1 MDHRAGLKLVSAA
14 MAALMLLHN
23 GLPLAV
29 KAADIGVYRQVAE
42 LVDAAQPQVENVT
55 VEYAEAQSETAPAQD
70 AAQPDEETSRQEPAL
85 SAGDAAQET
94 PSPSES
100 SAPTPETTPAATP
113 DPTEAPLQSP
123 EPTPAASASP
133 APVET
138 PAPSATPAAGESDEA
153 ATSENAKT
161 PDVPGLY
168 EGGVI
173 LISSY
178 AQLQQLASGAP
189 LTDADGNAVLDADG
203 APVTYAADGQYAIVQ
218 DIELPEGGWLPPEG
232 FTGRIAPRETAADRP
247 LYDAASDTIYIYHTL
262 QLAVLA
268 QPNAGEE
275 PVMNNDAD
283 PALFGV
289 GQMIWPDGEEQPY
302 LTYGAEHRYVLS
314 TQFTTDLPK
323 EMPGVNLMAETT
335 PVPGTNYEGRDF
347 PGQVV
352 KTIDGVRYILIGNEE
367 QLRAIGTDADVN
379 AAVYQAKLEG
389 IHWNV
394 DTMDNGE
401 PIMLYGGD
409 ADLNENQ
416 NGTKDY
422 AFGEIEKASGTLTGR
437 CGVNQE
443 TGLIDANL
451 DIENSC
457 YGLKYTAD
465 ANYIIFRDITL
476 SDNNGAGQ
484 PNWTPLMF
492 SGNMIGA
499 KAKAGTDQSTLWE
512 NPQSGEI
519 EDADRFAPIEELLV
533 PQISHVVI
541 AQETPIEAESTQ
553 GVGFFATISNKT
565 DNGALSSQGLVSVK
579 NLALL
584 DVNVSNN
591 TKSIAENHTLL
602 GNTLAGLALVL
613 GALLDIVLGLLT
625 LGQVQINIGDVL
637 DSLLNVYNNDKTVLA
652 TGAFAGRI
660 VGEVL
665 VENCTVTGAAVHNEN
680 SMTGGFVGYTSGI
693 TEYSTLGAAAGALVE
708 FLETVLGSIP
718 GIGLDA
724 IVKVLFE
731 NALPLDTIAPKR
743 YINPVITSCTVS
755 GLTGTVGQ
763 AGTDYNGGFAGQ
775 QIGTQMIDC
784 HVAAGDY
791 TVYAEN
797 YGGGFVGLARDG
809 EIQGML
815 QAGLNV
821 AALYNIGQ
829 PQSLLL
835 QCGVEGWTPATT
847 NEQPHAVYGNSY
859 LGGFAGG
866 LANSYTID
874 SGIEMAEGSALSVSG
889 TGSNIG
895 GWAGVG
901 SVGWAV
907 DLGKGSTNKTG
918 LLGGVTEL
926 LTELLSSDG
935 SATALL
941 SLAGV
946 SPSAIMG
953 CQIDGV
959 GGVAVHA
966 GTDYAGG
973 FVGSGSGLL
982 LTQSSKN
989 HLEKL
994 TYWDPDNEKR
1004 LELPSG
1010 EDGQVNEIKNLQSV
1024 TTGGSYAGGIAG
1036 SLGGASVGGL
1046 LNSTVGLGEFLG
1058 FTVDGITLNG
1068 AYTVAA
1074 TGDYAGGAFGMAM
1087 AGNASNITIDGITS
1101 VSARNNAGGFVGL
1114 GGPGSLATAGDGGL
1128 TINLLGLNNLINLSN
1143 VLSVIPGLQMTLTDC
1158 SVTGGE
1164 DFTVEAKGG
1173 DGSTL
1178 DDFAAGGF
1186 VGRGNSTDMTNCH
1199 VSNLLAVTAPTE
1211 KAGTQGE
1218 SGFAGGFVGISRNDD
1233 LADVLQTDDEGTSIG
1248 NLISVDQLLGAAPV
1262 LTPEFKNCTVQFA
1275 DLTQNTPANVSAD
1288 VAGGFAADFQSGT
1301 VDNSEHKNAD
1311 GEPSPYAVCNITQVT
1326 GRTYAGGFAGKLYS
1340 GALADAGG
1348 GVSILGGL
1356 AGLDLSKL
1364 LTVVN
1369 AYVPMVYAAGVSA
1382 SEAGL
1387 AVAATDIQDENGDL
1401 NAGSAGGFAG
1411 YASGAQ
1417 VSTSDVNFL
1426 RHTKVTDPAGNA
1438 DADAQALNTDGG
1450 SYYADAESAY
1460 AVTGGRYAGGYIGK
1474 IDIGSAASVG
1484 GGLSVLG
1491 DLLNLQ
1497 NILSAL
1503 NVVVTTVEHSD
1514 VYGAAGG
1521 YAVRAAAKD
1530 GNDLIGHAGGFAG
1543 TITGGHIQDSHA
1555 HNFSHIIG
1563 RESAGGYVG
1572 EMKPGDVAKL
1582 LPKGDVLNQ
1591 LLNVDNILSGLQ
1603 VFVPTIRNSSTD
1615 SVPCGGVV
1623 WAQAESTGAVT
1634 AGSGQTP
1641 GVQRGMAGGY
1651 VGHNEGG
1658 QIRGLDTSSWQTILS
1673 QEDENTGER
1682 KLTSVYQA
1690 TYTGPTSLC
1699 KAVRIRTV
1707 FGSEYAG
1714 GYTGFMESADMADA
1728 GTVSLLG
1735 DLIQANN
1742 ILSALQAVYP
1752 MQENTAVYGPL
1763 ADLDAKTWNRWVEFV
1778 GAGGGYGFELAQA
1791 GKVDSQE
1798 NLNAKLTNYIYGYDV
1813 VAGRSAQGV
1822 NLPNAGGDAGGYV
1835 GLMRSG
1841 VLTNCMAYD
1850 VKSVQ
1855 ARGAAGGFA
1864 GRAEAGGAASLGGV
1878 SILGLGLDLGKLVN
1892 VAELFVP
1899 VINNSSVQGYRS
1911 GMTVTATG
1919 TPTKEVDIGY
1929 AGGYV
1934 GAAYG
1939 AQIQKTDVTVDDP
1952 GAQINPANDLPTD
1965 TDKAKWAVYPDKMA
1979 ADGGYTNANAATYP
1993 TPAASCDVRNLRR
2006 VAGRSAVGGYVGL
2019 ASAGSLASVNTNAG
2033 SGLLQGILDSVIG
2046 SVDDLLD
2053 LLPATVTTI
2062 YKGGVS
2068 PADPDWGFVVD
2079 GAYGGGQYADYVGG
2093 FAGEL
2098 QAASLGYDADSG
2110 IDQEAPGELTV
2121 TGLRQVDGGLY
2132 AGGFVGLADVNA
2144 VAQVGDGDTSIL
2156 GSLLGGLEADSID
2169 AADFIRTY
2177 IYHASAD
2184 GVDEGY
2190 RVQAHD
2196 DSREEGALSETRYAG
2211 CAGGFAGA
2219 VLNGTVGSSTAANV
2233 ATVQAPNYTGGFVG
2247 HMGKSGFADV
2257 DDISALENLGVLNGL
2272 TAGVIDL
2279 LGSQMLDCSVSGYAN
2294 GLEVLADGGQQPVA
2308 GGFAGYAD
2316 LGRIGSD
2323 DDTKPDCTVS
2333 GLKTVAS
2340 DQVAGGFV
2348 GQTDMA
2354 YLISVSGNSWLVNM
2368 LLAILGEI
2376 LHLVKLD
2383 EEGLQNIDLAAI
2395 NLGIIEVN
2403 VLKDGTLLE
2412 LKLLGIPITI
2422 SLDKK
2427 LEANS
2432 TGTAV
2437 ITLGDSEISLSYKTD
2452 ENGKPD
2458 LSISDE
2464 DANITINLIKA
2475 NRTEVYNATVTG
2487 IDQGYDVFAGGASAT
2502 ANGDANLKEKGS
2514 AGGFVG
2520 YNHEGKIKNCQMVLC
2535 DVVRGTAQYV
2545 GPFTGYNDLE
2555 SAYTFND
2562 LKSIEGEGN
2571 QYSIY
2576 RANDPPLAKIVTSGS
2591 KQVGDNAVQD
2601 TAAGVTYD
2609 RYDIDHIVD
2618 FEGIVDTGKD
2628 LTIYAMFA
2636 ALDGAVMTDGT
2647 MDASKAPALA
2657 AYQESGAKAVLML
2670 DTPNTPNS
2678 DTMVPEPGEGADPCL
2693 WNVDLT
2699 VNKVWDDWFD
2709 FEHERPESVRLEV
2722 IQHKYVPDKD
2732 AAGGYQEVITEEGV
2746 TPQYPNIYK
2755 TIELKEAD
2763 RQSAWSAV
2771 WSTVLQDAPVVEFDD
2786 ANGNGVW
2793 DGGETITA
2801 YYVYTVEEPQVPNG
2815 YEASIDNY
2823 DPADAGGYELTV
2835 TNKRTVEL
2843 PNTGAAGDAMFV
2855 AVGVGLLLLGL
2866 ARIRRRPRKGER

>member
-70 AAQPDEETSRQEPAL
+70 AAQPDEEASRQEPAL

-138 PAPSATPAAGESDEA
+138 PAPSATLAAGESDEA

-168 EGGVI
+168 EDGVI
-173 LISSY
+173 LLSSY
-178 AQLQQLASGAP
+178 AQLLQLASGAP

-203 APVTYAADGQYAIVQ
+203 APVTYAADGQYAIAQ

-302 LTYGAEHRYVLS
+302 LTYGAEHRYFLS

-409 ADLNENQ
+409 ADLSVEQ
-416 NGTKDY
+416 NGTKNYRFGRDGIEDPSGGL
-422 AFGEIEKASGTLTGR
+422 GEILGK

-519 EDADRFAPIEELLV
+519 EEAERFAPIEELLV
-533 PQISHVVI
+533 PKISHVVI
-541 AQETPIEAESTQ
+541 AQETPVEAETTQ

-602 GNTLAGLALVL
+602 GGTLAGLALVL
-613 GALLDIVLGLLT
+613 GGLLDIVLSLLT
-625 LGQVQINIGDVL
+625 FGQVQINIGDVL
-637 DSLLNVYNNDKTVLA
+637 NSLLNVYNNDKTVLA

-693 TEYSTLGAAAGALVE
+693 TEYSTLGAAAGALVD
-708 FLETVLGSIP
+708 FLEKVLDSIP

-935 SATALL
+935 NATALL

-953 CQIDGV
+953 CQIDGD

-966 GTDYAGG
+966 GADYAGG

-982 LTQSSKN
+982 LTQSSQN

-1010 EDGQVNEIKNLQSV
+1010 EDGQVNEITNLQSV

-1046 LNSTVGLGEFLG
+1046 LNSTVGLGESLG
-1058 FTVDGITLNG
+1058 FTVDGITLTG
-1068 AYTVAA
+1068 GYTVKAD
-1074 TGDYAGGAFGMAM
+1074 GDYAGGAFGMAM
-1087 AGNASNITIDGITS
+1087 AGDASKITIDGITS

-1128 TINLLGLNNLINLSN
+1128 TINLLGLNNLVKLSN

-1158 SVTGGE
+1158 SVTGGGE
-1164 DFTVEAKGG
+1164 GFTVEAKGG

-1211 KAGTQGE
+1211 TPTETAGTQGE

-1233 LADVLQTDDEGTSIG
+1233 LADVLHTNDEGTSIG
-1248 NLISVDQLLGAAPV
+1248 SLISVDQLLGAAPV

-1275 DLTQNTPANVSAD
+1275 DLAQNTTANVSAD

-1348 GVSILGGL
+1348 GISILGGS
-1356 AGLDLSKL
+1356 GLNIDLGDL
-1364 LTVVN
+1364 LQVVK

-1387 AVAATDIQDENGDL
+1387 AVAATDIQGENGDL

-1417 VSTSDVNFL
+1417 IFTCDVNFL
-1426 RHTKVTDPAGNA
+1426 RHTTVNDPVNLTTADVYLVTDGS
-1438 DADAQALNTDGG
+1438 
-1450 SYYADAESAY
+1450 SYYETGSTY
-1460 AVTGGRYAGGYIGK
+1460 AVTGGRYAGGFIGK
-1474 IDIGSAASVG
+1474 IDLGSAASVG
-1484 GGLSVLG
+1484 GGLEILG
-1491 DLLNLQ
+1491 NS
-1497 NILSAL
+1497 ISLSNVFEAL
-1503 NVVVTTVEHSD
+1503 NVVVTTIEHSD

-1521 YAVRAAAKD
+1521 YAVRADAAVDDKQVGHAVRAD
-1530 GNDLIGHAGGFAG
+1530 AAVDYKQVGHAGGFAG
-1543 TITGGHIQDSHA
+1543 VLYGGHIQDSNA

-1563 RESAGGYVG
+1563 RQTAGGYVG
-1572 EMKPGDVAKL
+1572 EMQPGNVASVL
-1582 LPKGDVLNQ
+1582 GDGKILNRF
-1591 LLNVDNILSGLQ
+1591 VGIDNLLSGLE

-1623 WAQAESTGAVT
+1623 WAQV
-1634 AGSGQTP
+1634 SGEQAQET
-1641 GVQRGMAGGY
+1641 GMAGGY
-1651 VGHNEGG
+1651 VGHNNGG
-1658 QIRGLDTSSWQTILS
+1658 QIRGLDTGSWQTILS
-1673 QEDENTGER
+1673 QEDANTGER

-1699 KAVRIRTV
+1699 KAV
-1707 FGSEYAG
+1707 
-1714 GYTGFMESADMADA
+1714 
-1728 GTVSLLG
+1728 
-1735 DLIQANN
+1735 
-1742 ILSALQAVYP
+1742 
-1752 MQENTAVYGPL
+1752 
-1763 ADLDAKTWNRWVEFV
+1763 
-1778 GAGGGYGFELAQA
+1778 
-1791 GKVDSQE
+1791 
-1798 NLNAKLTNYIYGYDV
+1798 
-1813 VAGRSAQGV
+1813 
-1822 NLPNAGGDAGGYV
+1822 
-1835 GLMRSG
+1835 
-1841 VLTNCMAYD
+1841 
-1850 VKSVQ
+1850 
-1855 ARGAAGGFA
+1855 
-1864 GRAEAGGAASLGGV
+1864 
-1878 SILGLGLDLGKLVN
+1878 
-1892 VAELFVP
+1892 
-1899 VINNSSVQGYRS
+1899 
-1911 GMTVTATG
+1911 
-1919 TPTKEVDIGY
+1919 
-1929 AGGYV
+1929 
-1934 GAAYG
+1934 
-1939 AQIQKTDVTVDDP
+1939 
-1952 GAQINPANDLPTD
+1952 
-1965 TDKAKWAVYPDKMA
+1965 
-1979 ADGGYTNANAATYP
+1979 
-1993 TPAASCDVRNLRR
+1993 
-2006 VAGRSAVGGYVGL
+2006 
-2019 ASAGSLASVNTNAG
+2019 ASA
-2033 SGLLQGILDSVIG
+2033 
-2046 SVDDLLD
+2046 
-2053 LLPATVTTI
+2053 P
-2062 YKGGVS
+2062 
-2068 PADPDWGFVVD
+2068 
-2079 GAYGGGQYADYVGG
+2079 
-2093 FAGEL
+2093 
-2098 QAASLGYDADSG
+2098 
-2110 IDQEAPGELTV
+2110 
-2121 TGLRQVDGGLY
+2121 
-2132 AGGFVGLADVNA
+2132 
-2144 VAQVGDGDTSIL
+2144 
-2156 GSLLGGLEADSID
+2156 
-2169 AADFIRTY
+2169 
-2177 IYHASAD
+2177 
-2184 GVDEGY
+2184 
-2190 RVQAHD
+2190 
-2196 DSREEGALSETRYAG
+2196 
-2211 CAGGFAGA
+2211 
-2219 VLNGTVGSSTAANV
+2219 STAACTRA
-2233 ATVQAPNYTGGFVG
+2233 AT
-2247 HMGKSGFADV
+2247 
-2257 DDISALENLGVLNGL
+2257 
-2272 TAGVIDL
+2272 
-2279 LGSQMLDCSVSGYAN
+2279 
-2294 GLEVLADGGQQPVA
+2294 
-2308 GGFAGYAD
+2308 
-2316 LGRIGSD
+2316 
-2323 DDTKPDCTVS
+2323 
-2333 GLKTVAS
+2333 
-2340 DQVAGGFV
+2340 
-2348 GQTDMA
+2348 
-2354 YLISVSGNSWLVNM
+2354 
-2368 LLAILGEI
+2368 
-2376 LHLVKLD
+2376 
-2383 EEGLQNIDLAAI
+2383 
-2395 NLGIIEVN
+2395 
-2403 VLKDGTLLE
+2403 
-2412 LKLLGIPITI
+2412 
-2422 SLDKK
+2422 
-2427 LEANS
+2427 
-2432 TGTAV
+2432 
-2437 ITLGDSEISLSYKTD
+2437 
-2452 ENGKPD
+2452 
-2458 LSISDE
+2458 
-2464 DANITINLIKA
+2464 
-2475 NRTEVYNATVTG
+2475 
-2487 IDQGYDVFAGGASAT
+2487 
-2502 ANGDANLKEKGS
+2502 
-2514 AGGFVG
+2514 
-2520 YNHEGKIKNCQMVLC
+2520 
-2535 DVVRGTAQYV
+2535 
-2545 GPFTGYNDLE
+2545 
-2555 SAYTFND
+2555 
-2562 LKSIEGEGN
+2562 
-2571 QYSIY
+2571 
-2576 RANDPPLAKIVTSGS
+2576 
-2591 KQVGDNAVQD
+2591 
-2601 TAAGVTYD
+2601 
-2609 RYDIDHIVD
+2609 
-2618 FEGIVDTGKD
+2618 
-2628 LTIYAMFA
+2628 
-2636 ALDGAVMTDGT
+2636 
-2647 MDASKAPALA
+2647 PALWKPPTPPKRA
-2657 AYQESGAKAVLML
+2657 A
-2670 DTPNTPNS
+2670 
-2678 DTMVPEPGEGADPCL
+2678 
-2693 WNVDLT
+2693 
-2699 VNKVWDDWFD
+2699 
-2709 FEHERPESVRLEV
+2709 
-2722 IQHKYVPDKD
+2722 
-2732 AAGGYQEVITEEGV
+2732 
-2746 TPQYPNIYK
+2746 
-2755 TIELKEAD
+2755 
-2763 RQSAWSAV
+2763 
-2771 WSTVLQDAPVVEFDD
+2771 
-2786 ANGNGVW
+2786 
-2793 DGGETITA
+2793 
-2801 YYVYTVEEPQVPNG
+2801 
-2815 YEASIDNY
+2815 
-2823 DPADAGGYELTV
+2823 
-2835 TNKRTVEL
+2835 
-2843 PNTGAAGDAMFV
+2843 
-2855 AVGVGLLLLGL
+2855 
-2866 ARIRRRPRKGER
+2866 